1 MGKYRKY
8 RQKNHYNSQA
18 LDHVLAFKA
27 LENKLGPAVT
37 DVKKSFFNLSSG
49 KLDQLLLIYKEEYGF
64 KPYEYALQTIP
75 KWRDGRTKMS
85 GQTMERLLNLVPKFL
100 TDDERFEI
108 TKSVCE
114 HFSNERLT
122 TEYVNIDLENI
133 DTGLIELERK
143 ILKFHSPEII
153 KSIPE
158 KVVEVAVWLNDN
170 DSIASRALIAKVE
183 GHIAHET
190 KIYGLESLEEIR
202 NILLSGKIDSYRE
215 SFQFPNGILYVTAFK
230 KSKCFIATSVYGDSF
245 HPKVLDLRK
254 IRDNVLLKKTYGR
267 EFIYRYYLYGEL
279 VANQIEKSSLAL
291 KLSRFM
297 LDNIINI
304 YNR

>member
-1 MGKYRKY
+1 ME
-8 RQKNHYNSQA
+8 
-18 LDHVLAFKA
+18 HVLAFQA

-37 DVKKSFFNLSSG
+37 DVKKSFFNLSPSN
-49 KLDQLLLIYKEEYGF
+49 LDQLLLIYKDEYGF

-75 KWRDGRTKMS
+75 KWKNGRTKMS

-114 HFSNERLT
+114 HFTNESLT
-122 TEYVNIDLENI
+122 TKHINIDLENI
-133 DTGLIELERK
+133 DVGLIELEEK
-143 ILKFHSPEII
+143 ILKFYSPEII

-158 KVVEVAVWLNDN
+158 KVVDVAVWLNDN

-183 GHIAHET
+183 DHMAHEA
-190 KIYGLESLEEIR
+190 KVYGLASLEEIR
-202 NILLSGKIDSYRE
+202 TILLSGKIDSYRE

-230 KSKCFIATSVYGDSF
+230 RRKCFIATSVYGDSS
-245 HPKVLDLRK
+245 HPKVLVLRK
-254 IRDNVLLKKTYGR
+254 IRDDVFLKKTYGR
-267 EFIYRYYLYGEL
+267 EFVYQYYLYGE
-279 VANQIEKSSLAL
+279 VASKLIEKSSLAHR
-291 KLSRFM
+291 LSRFI

-304 YNR
+304 YSR